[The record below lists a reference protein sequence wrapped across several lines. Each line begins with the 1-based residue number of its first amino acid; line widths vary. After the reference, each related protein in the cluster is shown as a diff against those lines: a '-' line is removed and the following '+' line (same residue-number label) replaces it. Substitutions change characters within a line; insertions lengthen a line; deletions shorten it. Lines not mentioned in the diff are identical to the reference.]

1 MSGKINKIS
10 IRGFKS
16 IRDLVDFDLRDLNV
30 IVGANGAGKSNFIQI
45 FRMVHAMALKGFQEF
60 VVQAGGADAF
70 PFNGLKETPRIDVG
84 FVFGQNS
91 YHFALTPTADE
102 KFAISE
108 ERKYEDCSWRSYG
121 TGLLESRLQDEKG
134 ERSSFYPGASG
145 VGYYVY
151 DAISRWTVY
160 HFHDTSATA
169 PMRRSEIV
177 EDCEKLRNDGGNIAP
192 FLRALRDGDDQ
203 QRESYKRIVETIRQV
218 TPFFDDFKLDVV
230 KVGAA
235 DKVKLSWRQ
244 KGSDYPFQP
253 YHFSDGS
260 IRFICLAA
268 ALLQHRPPSTIIIDE
283 PELGLHPMAI
293 SLLADMVKTAARHT
307 QVIVA
312 TQCPQLID
320 HFGVEDLIVAR
331 RSDGASTFDRLNPE
345 DFKTW
350 LEDYSLGE
358 LWQKNVINGGPSH
371 E

>member
-1 MSGKINKIS
+1 MAGTIEKITIK
-10 IRGFKS
+10 GFKS
-16 IRDLVDFDLRDLNV
+16 IRELVDFELRNLNV
-30 IVGANGAGKSNFIQI
+30 IVGANGAGKSNFVQI

-60 VVQAGGADAF
+60 VVKAGGADAF
-70 PFNGLKETPRIDVG
+70 PYNGLKTTPEIEIG
-84 FVFGQNS
+84 FTFGKNA
-91 YHFALTPTADE
+91 YRFALTPTADE
-102 KFAISE
+102 MFSISE
-108 ERKYEDCSWRSYG
+108 ARQYLDHGWKSYG
-121 TGLLESRLQDEKG
+121 TGLLESRLQDEKD
-134 ERSSFYPGASG
+134 EDSSYYPGSRG
-145 VGYYVY
+145 VGHYVY

-177 EDCEKLRNDGGNIAP
+177 EDSEKLRNDGGNIAP
-192 FLRALRDGDDQ
+192 FLRAMRDGDAF
-203 QRESYKRIVETIRQV
+203 QRESYKRIVETVRQV

-230 KVGAA
+230 KVGEA

-268 ALLQHRPPSTIIIDE
+268 ALLQPRPPSTIVIDE

-293 SLLADMVKTAARHT
+293 SLLADMIRTAARHT

-320 HFGVEDLIVAR
+320 QFGVEDLIVAR
-331 RSDGASTFDRLNPE
+331 RVGGASAFERLKAE
-345 DFKTW
+345 DFKAW

-358 LWQKNVINGGPSH
+358 LWQKNIINGGPAH